1 MKYKLIIITPLL
13 LLFLYGCQHQSDES
27 KSNLEHRDIDDKF
40 LYTYL
45 IEMDTMVYYGEL
57 IYVPIYSDIYYGDA
71 GKTIELAVT
80 LSIHNTDLNN
90 SITIKGVNYHNKKGK
105 LINQLVN
112 EAITLAPLET
122 TNFMIGEKDRSGGT
136 GANFIV
142 EWNTEQEVSSPI
154 IEAIMVTTQMSQG
167 ISFTTAGKITKKF
180 GSSIYINDI
189 K

>member
-1 MKYKLIIITPLL
+1 MNYKLIVIIPI
-13 LLFLYGCQHQSDES
+13 LLFILLGCQDHSEKVRS
-27 KSNLEHRDIDDKF
+27 KMAPRPIDDQF

-45 IEMDTMVYYGEL
+45 IEKDTLVYYGEL
-57 IYVPIYSDIYYGDA
+57 IYVPVYSDIYYGDA

-80 LSIHNTDLNN
+80 LSIHNTDLNHP
-90 SITIKGVNYHNKKGK
+90 ITIKGVNYHNRKGK
-105 LINQLVN
+105 LIKQLVG
-112 EAITLAPLET
+112 EPITLAPLET
-122 TNFMIGEKDRSGGT
+122 SNFMIGEKDSSGGT

-142 EWNTEQEVSSPI
+142 EWNTDQEVSSPI